1 MLSEDDPTVRAAVFG
16 KQIEHFLQSDIGSYM
31 LHCATNQRSAAL
43 DRLARVDAAKADD
56 IRAIQLELKV
66 AEKFIDWLGDA
77 VAAGLQATQ
86 HIQEDA

>member
-1 MLSEDDPTVRAAVFG
+1 MLDPSDPTVRDAVFG
-16 KQIEHFLQSDIGSYM
+16 KQVEHFLQSDLGNYLLKRAS
-31 LHCATNQRSAAL
+31 AEQDAAL
-43 DRLARVDAAKADD
+43 RKLSKINAHDPAA
-56 IRAIQLELKV
+56 IETIQLELRV